1 MIRMEEHGGT
11 KGCQEWKDIGSMV
24 LVVREENSIGLVQN
38 LGDRNVEVCNGG
50 GRSPNL
56 KCQPQE
62 QAFLSLS

>member
-50 GRSPNL
+50 GEVS
-56 KCQPQE
+56 
-62 QAFLSLS
+62 